1 VIGGKVLFYF
11 PDAPC
16 ISMYGIFTYI
26 WLQYMVASGFYQNE
40 NTFSR
45 GITSHNPTENRKDDM
60 PNRRSHDHYPRPKP
74 TYADRKS
81 EGKEVERSL
90 GG

>member
-1 VIGGKVLFYF
+1 
-11 PDAPC
+11 
-16 ISMYGIFTYI
+16 
-26 WLQYMVASGFYQNE
+26 MVASGFYKNE

-60 PNRRSHDHYPRPKP
+60 PNPS
-74 TYADRKS
+74 YADRKS
-81 EGKEVERSL
+81 EGREVERSL